1 MENFVVVLASEELG
15 TWPKRLLGLHA
26 YNNLELEGT
35 TEATYTLH
43 PTPTSQTDA
52 ETPEP
57 RGVKQL
63 TQGLRMNL

>member
-1 MENFVVVLASEELG
+1 MGNFVVVLASEELG

-43 PTPTSQTDA
+43 QPLKQMQKLQSQ
-52 ETPEP
+52 E
-57 RGVKQL
+57 GS
-63 TQGLRMNL
+63 NN